1 MITQNI
7 IGFQL
12 SALSDK
18 SIYSTEAESLTNLPE
33 AFSTASRD
41 EVNSAVEKAHNAWR
55 LYRNIPGEKKAVF
68 LRLIAKGI
76 EELDSNLV
84 SRIMQETAYQ
94 EARVI
99 VERNRTCA
107 QLRMFAE
114 IAASG
119 SWKELVVDPAMPDR
133 TPSPRPELKRKMFPI
148 GPVVVFGAS
157 NFPLAYSTAGG
168 DVASALAVGCPVIVK
183 AHDSHL
189 GTNALVA
196 EVIMNAAKDTGM
208 PDGVFSSLHGDGFET
223 AKQLILHPH
232 TAAIGFTG
240 SKSGGRALFDL
251 GQQRENPIPVFSEMG
266 SVNPVF
272 LLPGKVAENPK
283 ALANQL
289 AGSMTMSVGQF
300 CTNPGLL
307 VAIKDE
313 HTDQLIIEL
322 KTQLENV
329 SAATMLNEG
338 IYNSF
343 HQGIRKIKDVVGVHV
358 AYESD
363 AIIPNKTSPV
373 LVTVEAEIFL
383 AHHQLHQEIFGP
395 YSVLILCQD
404 HDQMRKVA
412 NVLEGQLTATIQASD
427 SEEEEISALTDIL
440 LEKAGRIIY
449 NGVPTGVEVCAAM
462 THGGPYPA
470 STDQR
475 FTAVGHNAIWRWLRP
490 VTFQNSP
497 ASLWHGI
504 G

>member
-12 SALSDK
+12 SAMSGKQIFATD
-18 SIYSTEAESLTNLPE
+18 AESLTKLPE
-33 AFSTASRD
+33 AFSTATLE
-41 EVNSAVEKAHNAWR
+41 EVNMAVEKAHNAWR
-55 LYRNIPGEKKAVF
+55 VYRNIPGEKKAVF

-76 EELDSNLV
+76 EELDNVLV
-84 SRIMQETAYQ
+84 SRIILETAYQ

-119 SWKELVVDPAMPDR
+119 SWKEIIIDPSMPDR
-133 TPSPRPELKRKMFPI
+133 TPAPRPELKRKMFPI

-196 EVIMNAAKDTGM
+196 EVIMNAAKETGM

-223 AKQLILHPH
+223 AKHLILHPH
-232 TAAIGFTG
+232 IAAVGFTG
-240 SKSGGRALFDL
+240 SKAGGRALFDL
-251 GQQRENPIPVFSEMG
+251 GQQREIPIPVFAEMG

-272 LLPGKVAENPK
+272 LLPGKVADNPK
-283 ALANQL
+283 AMANQL
-289 AGSMTMSVGQF
+289 TGSMTMSVGQF
-300 CTNPGLL
+300 CTNPGLI

-313 HTDQLIIEL
+313 HTDQLINDL
-322 KTQLENV
+322 KSQLENV
-329 SAATMLNEG
+329 SAATMLNDG

-343 HQGIRKIKDVVGVHV
+343 HQGIRKVTDIKGTQII
-358 AYESD
+358 YEAEPS
-363 AIIPNKTSPV
+363 ISNKTSPV
-373 LVTVEAEIFL
+373 LVKVNAGIFL
-383 AHHQLHQEIFGP
+383 DQPVLHQEIFGP
-395 YSVLILCQD
+395 YSLLILCDD
-404 HDQMRKVA
+404 HHQMRQVA
-412 NVLEGQLTATIQASD
+412 SVLEGQLTATIQALS
-427 SEEEEISALTDIL
+427 SEEESLSALTEIL

-449 NGVPTGVEVCAAM
+449 NGVPTGVEVCEAM

-475 FTAVGHNAIWRWLRP
+475 FTAVGHYAIWRWLRP

-497 ASLWHGI
+497 SSIWHGI

>member
-12 SALSDK
+12 SAMSDK
-18 SIYSTEAESLTNLPE
+18 HIFATEAESLTKLPE
-33 AFSTASRD
+33 GFSTATLE
-41 EVNSAVEKAHNAWR
+41 EVNMAIEKAHNAWR
-55 LYRNIPGEKKAVF
+55 LYRNIPGERKAVF

-76 EELDSNLV
+76 EELGEVLV
-84 SRIMQETAYQ
+84 SRIMKETAYQ

-133 TPSPRPELKRKMFPI
+133 TPAPRPELKRKMFPI

-189 GTNALVA
+189 GTNALVS
-196 EVIMNAAKDTGM
+196 EVIMNAAKETGM
-208 PDGVFSSLHGDGFET
+208 PDGVFSSLHGEGFET
-223 AKQLILHPH
+223 AKQLILHPR
-232 TAAIGFTG
+232 TAAVGFTG
-240 SKSGGRALFDL
+240 SKAGGRALFDL
-251 GQQRENPIPVFSEMG
+251 GQQREIPIPVFAEMG

-272 LLPGKVAENPK
+272 LLPGKVADNPK
-283 ALANQL
+283 AMANQL

-313 HTDQLIIEL
+313 NTDQLIHEL
-322 KTQLENV
+322 KSQLENV

-338 IYNSF
+338 IHKSF
-343 HQGIRKIKDVVGVHV
+343 SQGILKVKEIKGAQVV
-358 AYESD
+358 YETDSS
-363 AIIPNKTSPV
+363 ISNKTSPV
-373 LVTVEAEIFL
+373 LATVNAETFL
-383 AHHQLHQEIFGP
+383 NHHLLHQEIFGP
-395 YSVLILCQD
+395 YSLLILCDD
-404 HDQMRKVA
+404 HYQMRQVA
-412 NVLEGQLTATIQASD
+412 NVLEGQLTATIQAFST
-427 SEEEEISALTDIL
+427 EEEELTALTEIL

-449 NGVPTGVEVCAAM
+449 NGVPTGVEVCEAM

-475 FTAVGHNAIWRWLRP
+475 FTAVGHHAIWRWLRP

-497 ASLWHGI
+497 PSIWHGI

>member
-18 SIYSTEAESLTNLPE
+18 NIYATEAESLTNLPE
-33 AFSTASRD
+33 AFSIATLE
-41 EVNSAVEKAHNAWR
+41 EVNMAVEKAHNVWR

-76 EELDSNLV
+76 EELDDVLV

-133 TPSPRPELKRKMFPI
+133 TPSPRPELKRKMLPI

-196 EVIMNAAKDTGM
+196 EIIMNAARDTGM

-223 AKQLILHPH
+223 AKQLILHPL
-232 TAAIGFTG
+232 TAAVGFTG
-240 SKSGGRALFDL
+240 SKAGGRALFDL
-251 GQQRENPIPVFSEMG
+251 GQQREIPIPVFAEMG

-283 ALANQL
+283 TLANQL
-289 AGSMTMSVGQF
+289 VGSMTMSVGQF

-307 VAIKDE
+307 VAIKDD
-313 HTDQLIIEL
+313 HTDQLINEL
-322 KTQLENV
+322 KSQLENV
-329 SAATMLNEG
+329 SAATMINEG
-338 IYNSF
+338 IFKSF
-343 HQGIRKIKDVVGVHV
+343 DQGIIKVKGIEGTQVV
-358 AYESD
+358 YEADSS
-363 AIIPNKTSPV
+363 ISNKVTPM
-373 LVTVEAEIFL
+373 LVKVDAEIFL
-383 AHHQLHQEIFGP
+383 SHHLLHQEIFGP
-395 YSVLILCQD
+395 YSLLILCND
-404 HDQMRKVA
+404 HTQMRKVGQ
-412 NVLEGQLTATIQASD
+412 VLEGQLTATIQAFD
-427 SEEEEISALTDIL
+427 SEGEEVYALTEIL

-449 NGVPTGVEVCAAM
+449 NGVPTGVEVCEAM

-475 FTAVGHNAIWRWLRP
+475 FTAVGHHAIWRWLRP

-497 ASLWHGI
+497 PSVWHGI